1 MLPAQPGQSQANSNL
16 AWTRLAAR
24 HSPYDHLSSVNHRL
38 PGKDVYWFKSLECP
52 VVLCNSTVEV
62 SNCNQ
67 WSMSLY
73 VTHTFPHNWRHFP
86 PPCRNLAYFVLQP
99 WALCTFFLL
108 CLKILFT
115 PTPMATLLA
124 SPEACSDDTTR
135 VIPKCHLN
143 PKAHRLADDDRQG
156 YRTKLGSWASP
167 AHPGIK
173 N

>member
-1 MLPAQPGQSQANSNL
+1 MEWCCQLSLASLKPTANL

-73 VTHTFPHNWRHFP
+73 VTHRFPHNSGAISHHRAETLLTLCSSLGPFALSSYFAWRFYSPRP
-86 PPCRNLAYFVLQP
+86 P
-99 WALCTFFLL
+99 WLL
-108 CLKILFT
+108 CSLPL
-115 PTPMATLLA
+115 
-124 SPEACSDDTTR
+124 
-135 VIPKCHLN
+135 
-143 PKAHRLADDDRQG
+143 RLAQITPQG
-156 YRTKLGSWASP
+156 RYP
-167 AHPGIK
+167 NVI
-173 N
+173 